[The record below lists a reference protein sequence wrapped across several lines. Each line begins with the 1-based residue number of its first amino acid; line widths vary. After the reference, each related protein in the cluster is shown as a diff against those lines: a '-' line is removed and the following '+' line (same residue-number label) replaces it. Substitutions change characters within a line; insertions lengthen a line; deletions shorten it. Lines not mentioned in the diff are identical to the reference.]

1 MARATPTPEVTRLRA
16 RVAALTRAV
25 NNGERAADDPVL
37 EDCRRQLAEVRL
49 TQYVEQIVAR
59 WPRPS
64 DEVIDKIA
72 GLLRAGRS
80 S

>member
-25 NNGERAADDPVL
+25 